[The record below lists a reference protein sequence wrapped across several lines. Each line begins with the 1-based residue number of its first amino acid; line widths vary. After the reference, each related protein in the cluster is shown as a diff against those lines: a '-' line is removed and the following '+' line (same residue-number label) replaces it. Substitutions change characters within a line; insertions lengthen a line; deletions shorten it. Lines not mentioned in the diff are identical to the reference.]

1 MTSNIS
7 KNRIVGGVLAAALI
21 ASVAAP
27 TVAKADRWHHH
38 HRGGGGGT
46 AAAVVGVGALGLIAG
61 TAIANSNAR
70 HSRDDDECFL
80 ERRRYVDDYG
90 RTYFKRVEVCE

>member
-1 MTSNIS
+1 MTSTSS
-7 KNRIVGGVLAAALI
+7 KKRIIGGLMAAAMTAAI
-21 ASVAAP
+21 IAP
-27 TVAKADRWHHH
+27 TTAKADRWHH

-61 TAIANSNAR
+61 SAIANSNAR
-70 HSRDDDECFL
+70 HYRDDDECFL